1 VAAID
6 NCTQCGKAICYRCK
20 KMLFGAAV
28 CGLKCGFRLM
38 VRFAGERFG
47 KFLRKSGR
55 RKARRSATVRRK
67 RLRTVLDAV
76 LAVGLALSLF
86 WIWRLG
92 RKLESGEGGRGS
104 GRIGAPPDTLVRSVE
119 SAFKPARGG
128 MVTSNSIQI
137 TGEAEENRIVSL
149 VADGRPVR
157 VLLPQDGRFS
167 FDNVKLQRG
176 INRLEVRAISI
187 EGDVSVLQTLVITYG
202 PPPAEV
208 LARDFQRGPLDRKE
222 LAFTFDG
229 GSSENAAAAI
239 LETLKKAGIKAT
251 FFLTGEFIGKYPDT
265 VKRIVADGH
274 DVGNHTWNHPHLTTY
289 EDDRRQATRP
299 GITAVL
305 LREELL
311 KTAALFRSVA
321 GRDMVPLWRAPF
333 GEYNAEIL
341 RWAAETGFRHVGWTI
356 GKGWAENMDTM
367 DWVADKIT
375 EKILG
380 YAKTGKYGANGVVI
394 LMHLGTERR
403 DDFPHR
409 KLGEMLDGLK
419 RMGYLPVKVSDL
431 MARTALAPAIASKK
445 QEPETSAGQ
454 PPAGLR

>member
-1 VAAID
+1 MKDQEPMVFCDNHDDVAAID

-208 LARDFQRGPLDRKE
+208 LARDFQRGPLDRK
-222 LAFTFDG
+222 
-229 GSSENAAAAI
+229 
-239 LETLKKAGIKAT
+239 
-251 FFLTGEFIGKYPDT
+251 
-265 VKRIVADGH
+265 
-274 DVGNHTWNHPHLTTY
+274 
-289 EDDRRQATRP
+289 
-299 GITAVL
+299 
-305 LREELL
+305 
-311 KTAALFRSVA
+311 
-321 GRDMVPLWRAPF
+321 
-333 GEYNAEIL
+333 
-341 RWAAETGFRHVGWTI
+341 
-356 GKGWAENMDTM
+356 
-367 DWVADKIT
+367 
-375 EKILG
+375 
-380 YAKTGKYGANGVVI
+380 
-394 LMHLGTERR
+394 
-403 DDFPHR
+403 
-409 KLGEMLDGLK
+409 
-419 RMGYLPVKVSDL
+419 
-431 MARTALAPAIASKK
+431 
-445 QEPETSAGQ
+445 
-454 PPAGLR
+454 